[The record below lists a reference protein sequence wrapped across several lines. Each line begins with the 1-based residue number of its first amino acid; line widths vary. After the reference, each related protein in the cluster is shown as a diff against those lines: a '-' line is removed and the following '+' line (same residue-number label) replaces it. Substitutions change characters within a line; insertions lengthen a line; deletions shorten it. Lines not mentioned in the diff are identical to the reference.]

1 MSLEEY
7 LDPEDCPSERPKLE
21 DMHASTAALHN
32 GIDKAIRSSA
42 IPYLHPESKTLQL
55 DLLGSPNMVAW
66 QESKLAAMF
75 EEECWSQLPQVYA
88 RYGTETT
95 AELLGEVKKLEG
107 ARAAVLTDCGMQAC
121 ALLFDVLVD
130 RGSHAIIMR
139 QSYNKTRVYLQKLC
153 ERVGAE
159 FTLMDD
165 GD

>member
-1 MSLEEY
+1 MRRRLYDLRMSLEEY
-7 LDPEDCPSERPKLE
+7 LDPEDCPSERPKQE

-95 AELLGEVKKLEG
+95 AELLGEVKKLE
-107 ARAAVLTDCGMQAC
+107 DDE
-121 ALLFDVLVD
+121 LLEGVEGEGV
-130 RGSHAIIMR
+130 
-139 QSYNKTRVYLQKLC
+139 
-153 ERVGAE
+153 AE
-159 FTLMDD
+159 GTAD
-165 GD
+165 GDAAKATSNDGS